1 MTTLRNLAIA
11 AVVVAG
17 SVAMVA
23 APASASPGI
32 LNRLAEMDAD
42 HSNQVG
48 VANPFAESWTSR
60 SEGVEVAGEPVSI
73 DVREDSG
80 RDISFT
86 QHIRGLRSTSPRSG
100 DYSPY

>member
-73 DVREDSG
+73 DVDYDRDDG
-80 RDISFT
+80 RDFAE
-86 QHIRGLRSTSPRSG
+86 HIRGLHSTSPERGSR
-100 DYSPY
+100 Y